1 MGFHVISGGLRGS
14 PWMDLRARVPLLLP
28 PMNQGSRPVEIF
40 FRSVEIFFRGPN
52 FKPGCPGIWQARGKK
67 NKLGIPAAGLALTQP
82 RRDLFFADR
91 EISSPAGLKFGRPR
105 AGRARPIRDSL

>member
-1 MGFHVISGGLRGS
+1 MRHQSRDPGLSRFFFAAS
-14 PWMDLRARVPLLLP
+14 RFFSRAK
-28 PMNQGSRPVEIF
+28 F
-40 FRSVEIFFRGPN
+40 
-52 FKPGCPGIWQARGKK
+52 QARLSGNLAGPRKK

-82 RRDLFFADR
+82 RRDFFFADR